1 MWVIGVA
8 VNKVVL
14 IPGDGIGPEVTSL
27 TVKLFEAADVPIE
40 WVTVE
45 LGEPAIDKYGDPFPE
60 DALKTIKN
68 YPVVFKGPLT
78 TPVGG
83 GYRSL
88 NVRLRMELDTY
99 AVVRPAK
106 SLPVDWLYVDVPR
119 YKNVDLVIVR
129 EATEG
134 LYSGVEHFVGRDK
147 CAAETINIITRKG
160 SERIIRF
167 AFEYARNNKRR
178 LVTAVHKA
186 NIMKTTGGLF
196 LEVFYE
202 IAKEYPDIE
211 ANDRIVD
218 NMAMQLVLKPQEYD
232 VIVTSNLMGDIL
244 SDLASGLIG
253 GLGVAPSSNIGDKYA
268 IFEPVHGSAPKYA
281 GQWKVN
287 PTAQML
293 TGTFM
298 LRYLGMD
305 EKAELIEQ
313 AIFKTL
319 NERKKLTYDMART
332 LRNAGIADIEPVSNK
347 EFTEEVI
354 RNLKKLQ

>member
-1 MWVIGVA
+1 MRADI
-8 VNKVVL
+8 VL
-14 IPGDGIGPEVTSL
+14 LPGDGIGPEVTSL
-27 TVKLFEAADVPIE
+27 TLKVFEAADVPIE
-40 WVTVE
+40 WVEVK
-45 LGEPAIDKYGDPFPE
+45 LGEPAIKEYGDPFPE
-60 DALKTIKN
+60 DSLEVIKR
-68 YPVVFKGPLT
+68 YPIIFKGPLT
-78 TPVGG
+78 TPVGT

-99 AVVRPAK
+99 AVVRPAR
-106 SLPVDWLYVDVPR
+106 SLPVDWLYIDVPR
-119 YKNVDLVIVR
+119 YRNVDLVVVR

-134 LYSGVEHFVGRDK
+134 LYSGVEHFIGRDR
-147 CAAETINIITRKG
+147 CAAETINIVTRKG
-160 SERIIRF
+160 CERIVRF
-167 AFEYARNNKRR
+167 AFEYARRHNRR

-202 IAKEYPDIE
+202 IAKEYEDIE

-298 LRYLGMD
+298 LRYMGMD
-305 EKAELIEQ
+305 DKAELIEK
-313 AIFKTL
+313 AIYKTL
-319 NERKKLTYDMART
+319 NDRKKLTYDMVR
-332 LRNAGIADIEPVSNK
+332 LLKYAGIADLEPVSNK

-354 RNLKKLQ
+354 RNIKALK

>member
-1 MWVIGVA
+1 LVVQ
-8 VNKVVL
+8 KVVL

-45 LGEPAIDKYGDPFPE
+45 LGEPAIKKYDDPFPE
-60 DALKTIKN
+60 DALKTIKK
-68 YPVVFKGPLT
+68 YPVIFKGPLT

-88 NVRLRMELDTY
+88 NVRLRKELCTY

-106 SLPVDWLYVDVPR
+106 SLPVDWLYTDVPR

-134 LYSGVEHFVGRDK
+134 LYSGVEHFVKVEGEEVI
-147 CAAETINIITRKG
+147 AAETINVITRRA
-160 SERIIRF
+160 SERVIKF
-167 AFEYARNNKRR
+167 AFEYARKNNRKKI
-178 LVTAVHKA
+178 TAVHKA
-186 NIMKTTGGLF
+186 NIMKTTGGLW
-196 LEVFYE
+196 LEIFYE
-202 IAKEYPDIE
+202 IAKKYPDIE
-211 ANDRIVD
+211 AEDRIVD

-232 VIVTSNLMGDIL
+232 VLVTTNLMGDIL

-268 IFEPVHGSAPKYA
+268 IFEPVHGSAPKYT

-293 TGTFM
+293 TGTLM
-298 LRYLGMD
+298 LRYMGLN
-305 EKAELIEQ
+305 EKAELIEK

-319 NERKKLTYDMART
+319 NEKKKLTYDMCRT
-332 LRNAGIADIEPVSNK
+332 LRYAGIADLEPVSNK
-347 EFTEEVI
+347 EYTEEI
-354 RNLKKLQ
+354 IKNLKELM

>member
-1 MWVIGVA
+1 MA
-8 VNKVVL
+8 VEKVVL
-14 IPGDGIGPEVTSL
+14 IPGDGVGPEVTSL
-27 TVKLFEAADVPIE
+27 TLKVFEAADIPIE
-40 WVTVE
+40 WVEVK
-45 LGEPAIDKYGDPFPE
+45 LGEPAIKEYGDPFPE
-60 DALKTIKN
+60 ESLELIKR
-68 YPVVFKGPLT
+68 YPIIFKGPLT
-78 TPVGG
+78 TPVGT

-119 YKNVDLVIVR
+119 YRDVDLVVVR

-134 LYSGVEHFVGRDK
+134 LYSGVEHFIGRDR
-147 CAAETINIITRKG
+147 CAAETINIVTRKG
-160 SERIIRF
+160 CERIVRF
-167 AFEYARNNKRR
+167 AFEYARRHGRR

-202 IAKEYPDIE
+202 IAREYSDIE

-268 IFEPVHGSAPKYA
+268 IFEPVHGSAPKYT

-298 LRYLGMD
+298 LKYMGME
-305 EKAELIEQ
+305 EKAELIEE

-319 NERKKLTYDMART
+319 NERKKLTYDMVR
-332 LRNAGIADIEPVSNK
+332 LLKYAGIADMEPVSNK

-354 RNLKKLQ
+354 RNLKSLR